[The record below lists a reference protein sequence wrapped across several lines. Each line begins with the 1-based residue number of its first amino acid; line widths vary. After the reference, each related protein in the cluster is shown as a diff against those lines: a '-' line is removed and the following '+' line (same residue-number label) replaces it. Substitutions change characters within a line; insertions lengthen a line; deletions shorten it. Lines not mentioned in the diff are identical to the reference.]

1 MVRARGVAS
10 TVTHT
15 TVAEWQTS
23 AWHCQQLQASI
34 QGVQSSR
41 DPIHPPPPEYHG
53 IASTGPHTLA
63 WALGA
68 DDPRAFD
75 RATFRTM
82 RPLALASSSCD
93 CRGSALSSI
102 GMPIHAVNSRKQDG
116 VVSKVTPTSAL
127 RRPRARAPNSVAIHP
142 QTFSAESDSTLTPT
156 SALGGH
162 RARLRSA
169 LGNPHPPPHESRRVA
184 YSAWPTCAALA
195 AGERVERALGTHHAP
210 SITRLRGVA
219 SAVRGRGPSG
229 PPSATPDSVRSIPLH
244 PSAVEAHHPY
254 AMGPS
259 GGGWALVRNSLG
271 SHPPARAV
279 RSHIRGQA
287 HVGPSRTAECA
298 SGTPF
303 GCVRRRPPSTSD

>member
-1 MVRARGVAS
+1 
-10 TVTHT
+10 
-15 TVAEWQTS
+15 
-23 AWHCQQLQASI
+23 
-34 QGVQSSR
+34 
-41 DPIHPPPPEYHG
+41 
-53 IASTGPHTLA
+53 
-63 WALGA
+63 
-68 DDPRAFD
+68 
-75 RATFRTM
+75 
-82 RPLALASSSCD
+82 
-93 CRGSALSSI
+93 
-102 GMPIHAVNSRKQDG
+102 MPIHAVHSRKQDG